1 MAATASSSARP
12 HPYHA
17 PLLTPSR
24 PLSAHDTSATTV
36 GRMAQWKRTAS
47 IFTAC
52 LLALVAS
59 PLVAAQSQPQPNPCF
74 RWSGMMA
81 IANARGGGGEA
92 NTLYYYGGE
101 AQTSERQQDDTWTN
115 ALVSLSLAEDWPTG
129 TPPIQLVQNDNGNY
143 SFPPAVTLGA
153 LWASADGQTLY
164 QYAGSY
170 SDSPPVSP
178 PEQRT
183 FAYSIQ
189 DDQWSVIETS
199 GDDVGNVAEG
209 QPAIV
214 PGQGEN
220 GENVGYY
227 SHGHQDFLTTNG
239 WSNQIAR
246 IYLNSLV
253 RFDMGSRQITNI
265 TSYSSAAQTS
275 NSSTPLTNPVSR
287 ADGTLT
293 YVPNLGTNGK
303 GILVSIGGATSE
315 AYVDN
320 SVLDVY
326 DIGAQGWTRQATG
339 GETMDRRV
347 NHCAVRASAK
357 VNGVQ
362 VHHIITYGGQQLN
375 QSERDSSVY
384 ILTIQEDS
392 YTWSFAGNDL
402 AGQPNG
408 RAGHQGNQLIVVG
421 GVTRD
426 DVICEQPGVFVFN
439 TSSLTWQSQY
449 KAGTVFSTPELV
461 ADLVGGIG
469 TGYSSSGAG
478 SAQGGDGSSDPDTSG
493 SSGDRNGGGGGGSNN
508 DGSGGSG
515 GGGGTNVGAIAG
527 GVVGGVVGLAL
538 LALLAFCLIKRKKK
552 QRQKEEERAAEKMRL
567 AGRSDSGSSGGR
579 FAGFAFPGEKGHRM
593 HGSVGSEFPP
603 SSMQD
608 FAHRREQERRGSFVD
623 GPGPLEGEMD
633 DPEHEFLGRD
643 TFVATGLAPRR
654 ELRVVNADD

>member
-1 MAATASSSARP
+1 MAPTHPSQSSLIASTA
-12 HPYHA
+12 HPA
-17 PLLTPSR
+17 
-24 PLSAHDTSATTV
+24 
-36 GRMAQWKRTAS
+36 
-47 IFTAC
+47 
-52 LLALVAS
+52 
-59 PLVAAQSQPQPNPCF
+59 LVAAQSQPQPNPCF
-74 RWSGMMA
+74 RWSGSMA
-81 IANARGGGGEA
+81 LANARGGSNA
-92 NTLYYYGGE
+92 STLYYFGGE
-101 AQTSERQQDDTWTN
+101 AQTSENQQEDTWTN
-115 ALVSLSLAEDWPTG
+115 ALVSLSLEDDWQTG
-129 TPPIQLVQNDNGNY
+129 TPPIQLVQGDNGNY
-143 SFPPAVTLGA
+143 SSPPAVTLGA
-153 LWASADGQTLY
+153 LWASADGDTLY
-164 QYAGSY
+164 QYAGSF
-170 SDSPPVSP
+170 SDSPAVPP

-189 DDQWSVIETS
+189 DDQWSVVDTQ
-199 GDDVGNVAEG
+199 GDDIGNVAEG

-227 SHGHQDFLTTNG
+227 SHGHQDLHTTEG

-246 IYLNSLV
+246 IYLNTMV
-253 RFDMGSRQITNI
+253 RFDMGSKTMTNI

-293 YVPNLGTNGK
+293 WVPNLGTDQK

-339 GETMDRRV
+339 GHTLDRRV

-357 VNGVQ
+357 VDGVQ

-375 QSERDSSVY
+375 QSERDSSIY
-384 ILTIQEDS
+384 ILTIRENT
-392 YTWSFAGNDL
+392 YTWTFVGNDL
-402 AGQPNG
+402 SGQPNG
-408 RAGHQGNQLIVVG
+408 RAGQQCALQGNQLIVVG
-421 GVTRD
+421 GLTRD
-426 DVICEQPGVFVFN
+426 DVICEQPGVFVLN
-439 TSSLTWQSQY
+439 TSSMTWQSQY
-449 KAGTVFSTPELV
+449 KAGTTFSTPEIV
-461 ADLVGGIG
+461 AEIAGGIG

-478 SAQGGDGSSDPDTSG
+478 SAIGGDGSSDPDTSG
-493 SSGDRNGGGGGGSNN
+493 SSGGGGGGN
-508 DGSGGSG
+508 GSGSDSGG

-538 LALLAFCLIKRKKK
+538 FGLLAFLLMRRKKK
-552 QRQKEEERAAEKMRL
+552 QRQQEEERAAEKKRL

-579 FAGFAFPGEKGHRM
+579 FAGFAFPGEKGHRQ

-603 SSMQD
+603 SSMHD
-608 FAHRREQERRGSFVD
+608 FAERRGSFVD
-623 GPGPLEGEMD
+623 GPATATAGE
-633 DPEHEFLGRD
+633 DPEQEFLGRD
-643 TFVATGLAPRR
+643 TYIASGLAPRR